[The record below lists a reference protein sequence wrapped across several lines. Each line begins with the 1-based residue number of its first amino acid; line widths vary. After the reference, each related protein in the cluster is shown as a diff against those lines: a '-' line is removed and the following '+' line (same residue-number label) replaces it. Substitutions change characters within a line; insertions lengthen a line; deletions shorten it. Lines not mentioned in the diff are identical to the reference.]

1 MDYMNRE
8 AAKTYSIITRPDEI
22 SVGVGKKAEAEL
34 QENGYVRNDS
44 YPDVVFVIGGDG
56 TYIHAVHEVM
66 RRVGRWFE
74 NVCFYGIHTG
84 TLGFYTDY
92 RDSDYRE
99 FMDTFFHG
107 ELKEKRYRMLQMTAE
122 NMKHHAINEV
132 RIENPLR
139 TQIIDVYINGEKFET
154 LRGSGVCLCTQLGS
168 TAFNRSLG
176 GAVIQEGLDFIE
188 LTEMSVIH
196 HSLFRSLQ
204 SSIILKPETEI
215 EFRSNN
221 FKGAILACDQDVY
234 PLDDLKQIRVSSAK
248 DIHVR
253 VLSGR
258 EVSYFDRLKT
268 LF

>member
-1 MDYMNRE
+1 MS
-8 AAKTYSIITRPDEI
+8 TYTIITRPDPVSEEL
-22 SVGVGKKAEAEL
+22 GRTTDREL
-34 QENGYVRNDS
+34 QEHGFVRDDLK
-44 YPDVVFVIGGDG
+44 PDTVFVIGGDG
-56 TYIHAVHEVM
+56 TYIHAVHEVL
-66 RRVGRWFE
+66 RRVGKWFS
-74 NVCFYGIHTG
+74 NVRFYGIHTG

-99 FMDTFFHG
+99 FMDTFFSG
-107 ELKEKRYRMLQMTAE
+107 ELKEKRYRLLQMTAE
-122 NMKHHAINEV
+122 GMKHYAINEV
-132 RIENPLR
+132 RIENPYR

-154 LRGSGVCLCTQLGS
+154 LRGSGVLVCTQLGS
-168 TAFNRSLG
+168 SAFNRSLG

-204 SSIILKPETEI
+204 SPIILKPETVI
-215 EFRSNN
+215 EFRSAN
-221 FKGAILACDQDVY
+221 FSGAVLACDQDIYSLEGLNQVT
-234 PLDDLKQIRVSSAK
+234 VSSAK

>member
-1 MDYMNRE
+1 M
-8 AAKTYSIITRPDEI
+8 KTYTIISRGDSLSEELSRQT
-22 SVGVGKKAEAEL
+22 EAEL
-34 QENGYVRNDS
+34 QEHGYTRNDRQ
-44 YPDVVFVIGGDG
+44 PDTVFVIGGDG
-56 TYIHAVHEVM
+56 TYIRAIHEVL
-66 RRVGRWFE
+66 RKAGKWFS

-92 RDSDYRE
+92 RDKDYRE
-99 FMDTFFHG
+99 FMDNFFNN
-107 ELKEKRYRMLQMTAE
+107 ELREKKYRLLQMTADG
-122 NMKHHAINEV
+122 MKHHAVNEV
-132 RIENPLR
+132 RVENPYR
-139 TQIIDVYINGEKFET
+139 TQIIEVYINGEKFET
-154 LRGSGVCLCTQLGS
+154 LRGSGVLVCTQLGS
-168 TAFNRSLG
+168 SAFNRSLG

-204 SSIILKPETEI
+204 SPIILKPETVI

-221 FKGAILACDQDVY
+221 FSGAVLACDQDTY
-234 PLDDLKQIRVSSAK
+234 SLEGLHSFTVSSAK
-248 DIHVR
+248 DINVR